1 MVTPILETMKRKYNE
16 KTDIMVKRWLARKG
30 VIAERWR
37 EGIAKVLG
45 TDPDPTFVE
54 AIKKGVEAGAPKY
67 SENIKGKGE
76 KLVRNYY
83 EKLTGKLFA

>member
-1 MVTPILETMKRKYNE
+1 MVTPTLETMKRKYNE
-16 KTDIMVKRWLARKG
+16 KTDIMAKRWQARKG
-30 VIAERWR
+30 VIAERWK

-54 AIKKGVEAGAPKY
+54 AIKRGVEAGALKY

-76 KLVRNYY
+76 KLIKRYY
-83 EKLTGKLFA
+83 EKLTGKVFA